1 MDIDLVLH
9 DLELSIN
16 GFDVD
21 RFATYQAQ
29 LETDAQ
35 YVDTLNFYLKRAY
48 PIEIAIYMASN
59 NPA

>member
-48 PIEIAIYMASN
+48 PIEIAIYMAGN
-59 NPA
+59 NPS

>member
-9 DLELSIN
+9 DLELSFN

-21 RFATYQAQ
+21 RFATYQNQ
-29 LETDAQ
+29 LETDRR
-35 YVDTLNFYLKRAY
+35 YTETLNFYLKRAY
-48 PIEIAIYMASN
+48 PIEIAIYMAGN